1 VRRILLP
8 IALAFA
14 LGLTACST
22 SAGEL
27 PPSRTAPATP
37 SPSASAS
44 TPAPRPCNAEQS
56 YDLQGSP
63 LALPQGSRT
72 IAAIKSRQPARLIA
86 GVSADTLLLGARNP
100 INGQIEGFDIDM
112 VHAVAKAILGNPNKI
127 EFRVITAAQRIP
139 SLQDH
144 SVDIV
149 ARAMT
154 ATCARWQLIKFST
167 IYYVATQKVLVA
179 KGSKANGL
187 QDMSGEKVCAP
198 KGTTTLDNLK
208 KLYPKVVAVP
218 VDLHTDCLALFQQ
231 GKVDG
236 ITGDDTILAGF
247 AAQDPYARVVGGPIG
262 DPQPYGLGIAKDDK
276 GFTQYVNG
284 VLARM
289 RSDGEW
295 QTSYNQWLRPALG
308 PKTPPTPQYGRSL
321 P

>member
-8 IALAFA
+8 IALAVA

-27 PPSRTAPATP
+27 PRSGQTATP
-37 SPSASAS
+37 TPTPSASAS
-44 TPAPRPCNAEQS
+44 TPAPNCGDPEQS
-56 YDLQGSP
+56 FNPLSPMPAPGQMPAGSFME
-63 LALPQGSRT
+63 
-72 IAAIKSRQPARLIA
+72 AIKKKGHLVA
-86 GVSADTLLLGARNP
+86 GVSADTLLLGSRNP

-112 VHAVAKAILGNPNKI
+112 LHAVSKAIFNNPNRI
-127 EFRVITAAQRIP
+127 VFRVITAAQRIP
-139 SLQDH
+139 DLQDS

-154 ATCARWQLIKFST
+154 ANCTRWAAINFST
-167 IYYVATQKVLVA
+167 IYYVAAQKVLVA

-187 QDMSGEKVCAP
+187 QDMAGKKVCAP
-198 KGTTTLDNLK
+198 KGTTTLDNLT

-218 VDLHTDCLALFQQ
+218 VDLHTDCLALFQE

-247 AAQDPYARVVGGPIG
+247 AAQDPYAEVVGKPFS
-262 DPQPYGLGIAKDDK
+262 PQPYGLGINQKHVD
-276 GFTQYVNG
+276 FTQFVNG
-284 VLARM
+284 VLAQM
-289 RSDGEW
+289 RSDGAW
-295 QTSYNQWLRPALG
+295 QASYDKWLRPALG
-308 PKTPPTPQYGRSL
+308 PPSLPAPQYGRQ